1 MRIFSHNRIALILL
15 VVAFALLARC
25 WPEIA
30 SVLANIKHIGPGH
43 TADEKTVGLIAFG
56 MVGACLVAIVK
67 VLSRRP
73 K

>member
-30 SVLANIKHIGPGH
+30 SVLANIRNIGLGH
-43 TADEKTVGLIAFG
+43 TANEKTLGLIALG
-56 MVGACLVAIVK
+56 MVDACLVAIVK
-67 VLSRRP
+67 ILSRRP